1 MNSLRCNV
9 LKDLNV
15 NKKEYNFGLKN
26 KYINRIYQRI
36 NHKNAKNIAF
46 ELSIKIKIASKIIS
60 LWIILDYEVCKITT
74 YFILYTWEK
83 ERGVGV

>member
-60 LWIILDYEVCKITT
+60 L
-74 YFILYTWEK
+74 
-83 ERGVGV
+83 